1 MENTENKVMEND
13 VYTIVDQNADVIT
26 SSGNKRKYTI
36 ISREK
41 FKYSAVTIV
50 HGNIWSEFEVFPLT
64 GSYNTYIEKL
74 VNNDKPCIQWDDD
87 FIYPQGNEW
96 WLPNYT
102 LKVFTEYN
110 WGGGYWKEYT
120 LQEYL
125 KKRSLYGDRDSIY
138 EFAEFLNKLTNLM
151 VYLK

>member
-1 MENTENKVMEND
+1 MENTEKKLMEND
-13 VYTIVDQNADVIT
+13 VYTIIDQNADVIT
-26 SSGNKRKYTI
+26 SSGDKRKYTI

-50 HGNIWSEFEVFPLT
+50 NGAIWSEFEVYALSN
-64 GSYNTYIEKL
+64 SYNTYIEKL
-74 VNNDKPCIQWDDD
+74 VNNEKPCIQWDDD
-87 FIYPQGNEW
+87 FIYPQGSEW
-96 WLPNYT
+96 WQSNYT

-125 KKRSLYGDRDSIY
+125 KEKSCSCARDGIN
-138 EFAEFLNKLTNLM
+138 EFAEFLNKLANVM
-151 VYLK
+151 EFLK